1 MVTAISC
8 YLKEQCYEHV
18 TLCVLMMMYDL
29 QDNSMA
35 QEDDMIEERFT
46 VAARNTVTPNKLYF
60 LGLTTINCLYSS

>member
-1 MVTAISC
+1 
-8 YLKEQCYEHV
+8 
-18 TLCVLMMMYDL
+18 MMMYDL

>member
-1 MVTAISC
+1 
-8 YLKEQCYEHV
+8 
-18 TLCVLMMMYDL
+18 MMMYDL

-60 LGLTTINCLYSS
+60 LGLTTISCLYSSEPRKPWEDTANETNDELLIR

>member
-8 YLKEQCYEHV
+8 YLTGQCYEHV
-18 TLCVLMMMYDL
+18 TLCVLMIMCDL

-60 LGLTTINCLYSS
+60 LGLTTIDCLYSS